1 MVMSD
6 VNDDIMDIWFC
17 NVARRKAAAGK
28 GRMLCYLE
36 YMLNSRP
43 PSGLP
48 TSQKSAFWKKAR
60 KNFD

>member
-48 TSQKSAFWKKAR
+48 DLPKRRFLKKSAQKL
-60 KNFD
+60 